1 MRDKLV
7 FIFRILFLAAIILL
21 VVFFRPVK
29 TETNL
34 LKAVFGQEENVL
46 VDLSNKFSSRI
57 NVLVESDDAELAEK
71 TADEFI
77 KSVKNFKVI
86 STNPAQILKKYD
98 KYQNNLLSSNT
109 YNLLKQKEYSKVA
122 GNSLQMLYNPVMTPL
137 ASLENDPF
145 LLLTDFI
152 MSLSNGGQVNGSVF
166 YNGKFYNIVMLEVD
180 TDLALSPN
188 LLNDEVK
195 KLIDLQEEFSNSDVK
210 LYMTGTPV
218 HSYYA
223 SSRAMA
229 EINIMCIISTLF
241 VIGLIYFYFKSL
253 KPVIP
258 VAISIGLGILAG
270 FFVTTEVFKS
280 IHILTF
286 VFSTT
291 LIGICVDY
299 SLHYFAGGKKI
310 FKSLTVSL
318 LTTVSAFFILLF
330 SEFVLLKQIA
340 VFTITGLVCVYL
352 IVTLFYPL
360 FIKEPYKIR
369 ALSFDVAEKLK
380 KYIVVFVV
388 LVSIFGLLRV
398 KFDDNIKNMYVPSK
412 ALLQAEKLFAE
423 VVKANNKTSFLIVK
437 GKNIEE
443 ILENEEKITS
453 DLEKKGIE
461 YQALSKFIPSEKR
474 QNENRI
480 LRHRLYESEL
490 NSYAQFLNDSQK
502 KALLNTDFKDGYLH
516 LDSDFEFLKSF
527 LLDKNTSV
535 IIVSDD
541 VEGALNLQRD
551 ISAQI
556 SKCRVLCVKLLL
568 PIFVILLLILSW
580 IYNLKGAVKIIM
592 PSFLATGFVFGVLG
606 ILNQPVNLF
615 NIMAIFLIIGF
626 GLDYSVFRYGG
637 EKESREAVLISCLT
651 TVVSFALL
659 ACVSFK
665 LISSLGLVLSVGLIV
680 SYILSLVCIKKG

>member
-7 FIFRILFLAAIILL
+7 FIFRIIFLAAIILL

-145 LLLTDFI
+145 LLLTDYI

-180 TDLALSPN
+180 TDFALSPN

-210 LYMTGTPV
+210 IYMTGTPI

-223 SSRAMA
+223 SSRAMV
-229 EINIMCIISTLF
+229 EINIMCIISALF

-490 NSYAQFLNDSQK
+490 NTYAQFLNDSQK
-502 KALLNTDFKDGYLH
+502 KNLLNTDFKDGYLH

-556 SKCRVLCVKLLL
+556 AKCRVLCVKLLL

>member
-7 FIFRILFLAAIILL
+7 FIFRIIFLAAIILL

-145 LLLTDFI
+145 LLLTDYI

-210 LYMTGTPV
+210 IYMTGTPI

-223 SSRAMA
+223 SSRAMV
-229 EINIMCIISTLF
+229 EINIMCIISALF

-490 NSYAQFLNDSQK
+490 NSYAQFLNNSQK

-556 SKCRVLCVKLLL
+556 AKCRVLCVKLLL

>member
-7 FIFRILFLAAIILL
+7 FISRILFLAAIILL

-145 LLLTDFI
+145 LLLTDYI

-210 LYMTGTPV
+210 VYMTGTPV

-241 VIGLIYFYFKSL
+241 VIVLIYFYFKSL

-380 KYIVVFVV
+380 KYIVGFVV

-502 KALLNTDFKDGYLH
+502 KALLNTKFKDGYLH

-556 SKCRVLCVKLLL
+556 AKCRVLCVKLLL